1 MVEYRDD
8 QLGRWEGGGV
18 HTGLGVL
25 GSSVARR
32 GGGGGGGGGRRGAG
46 LWDPS
51 DNGTKD
57 FLTGIGTASP
67 EMDRFPFIQHVTCV

>member
-8 QLGRWEGGGV
+8 QLGRWEGGEV

-32 GGGGGGGGGRRGAG
+32 GRGGGGRVEERGRSLG
-46 LWDPS
+46 P
-51 DNGTKD
+51 
-57 FLTGIGTASP
+57 
-67 EMDRFPFIQHVTCV
+67 V

>member
-8 QLGRWEGGGV
+8 QLGRWEGGEV

-32 GGGGGGGGGRRGAG
+32 GGGGEGTGGGEGQV
-46 LWDPS
+46 S
-51 DNGTKD
+51 GTRLIMARK
-57 FLTGIGTASP
+57 IS
-67 EMDRFPFIQHVTCV
+67 